1 MVRKGEMSIKHASE
15 VESHVV
21 EAGNKT
27 SMQVLISSQEGPN
40 FALRRFV
47 IQPGGGMPSH
57 TNKVEHEQ
65 YVLGGHARIGIGA
78 ETFDVRS
85 GDVLFIPQGISH
97 WYKNVGEEAFEFLCA
112 IPNKEDRITLLE
124 QVPC

>member
-1 MVRKGEMSIKHASE
+1 MLIKHASG
-15 VESHVV
+15 VEGHVV
-21 EAGNKT
+21 EAGEKT
-27 SMQVLISSQEGPN
+27 SMQVLISSHEGPN

-57 TNKVEHEQ
+57 TNTVEHEQ
-65 YVLGGHARIGIGA
+65 YILGGHARIGIGA

-85 GDVLFIPQGISH
+85 GDVIFIPQGISH
-97 WYKNVGEEAFEFLCA
+97 WYKNEGEEAFEFLCA